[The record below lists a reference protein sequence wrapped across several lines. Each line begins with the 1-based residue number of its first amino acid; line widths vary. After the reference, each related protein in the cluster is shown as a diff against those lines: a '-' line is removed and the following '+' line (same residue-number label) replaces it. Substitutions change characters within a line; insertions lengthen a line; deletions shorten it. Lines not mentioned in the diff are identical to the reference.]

1 MNIHRNVLCG
11 RNFEYYS
18 EDPYLT
24 GKTAAATVRG
34 IQKNGVSACPKH
46 FAGNNQ
52 EYNRNHT
59 DDIVSEGHFAKSI
72 SRALKYALR
81 SRLRTAL

>member
-34 IQKNGVSACPKH
+34 IQKKRRFGVSEALCR
-46 FAGNNQ
+46 ATI
-52 EYNRNHT
+52 RN
-59 DDIVSEGHFAKSI
+59 I
-72 SRALKYALR
+72 
-81 SRLRTAL
+81 TAITPMT